1 MKPPLVCN
9 FRVLKARKS
18 LRGGAK
24 EFTRRVD
31 NPATLAHVISV
42 RCDTAREFAGS
53 FTGLAVSKNWRLC
66 ATLAVV
72 AQVREFTGRWA
83 VQLCK
88 PSRRRRGSQAQGFLW
103 VVSLEQLLEAT
114 VAFSA

>member
-1 MKPPLVCN
+1 MKPSFLCN

-24 EFTRRVD
+24 EFTRRVG
-31 NPATLAHVISV
+31 NPATLAHMISV
-42 RCDTAREFAGS
+42 RCETVSEFAGS
-53 FTGLAVSKNWRLC
+53 FTGLAVSKNLRLY
-66 ATLAVV
+66 ASFAVV
-72 AQVREFTGRWA
+72 SQVCEFTGRWE

-88 PSRRRRGSQAQGFLW
+88 PSRRRRGSQAQGFLG
-103 VVSLEQLLEAT
+103 VMCLEQLLEAT